1 MTEVIKDAEFVETP
15 AVEAVGP
22 AVDVEEV
29 QPEDS
34 QAKLVNIRNEFVEV
48 VNSLKASKSI
58 LITAGPDGFPNATI
72 VSPSSSVVDNY
83 QELIN
88 LLAMGTHIVIQQA
101 QQATFNAQVKAE
113 AEAKAAS
120 EAAVKAVAVEAV
132 EAEAEASA

>member
-22 AVDVEEV
+22 TVILEEV
-29 QPEDS
+29 LDDPQV
-34 QAKLVNIRNEFVEV
+34 KLANIRNEFVEV

-88 LLAMGTHIVIQQA
+88 LMAMGTYIIMQQA
-101 QQATFNAQVKAE
+101 QQEAFNVQVKAE

-120 EAAVKAVAVEAV
+120 EVAVEAV
-132 EAEAEASA
+132 KEEAVIVEAEASA